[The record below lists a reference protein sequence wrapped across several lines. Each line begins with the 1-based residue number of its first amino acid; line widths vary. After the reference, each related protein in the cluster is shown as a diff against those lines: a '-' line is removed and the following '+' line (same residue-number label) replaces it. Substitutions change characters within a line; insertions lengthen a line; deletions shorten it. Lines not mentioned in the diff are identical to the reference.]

1 MISRPSSDCS
11 QHLTGALPWQG
22 GVGKAGG
29 EVETLEAEVAR
40 RRPELERLQAAM
52 AKRQERLDAALAKI
66 NEVEDR
72 IFSEFSRKA
81 RPHLNHLYLFI
92 FGN

>member
-1 MISRPSSDCS
+1 M
-11 QHLTGALPWQG
+11 
-22 GVGKAGG
+22 GKAGG
-29 EVETLEAEVAR
+29 EAATLEAEVAQ

-72 IFSEFSRKA
+72 IFSEFSRKVRQDLTPNFSSSSLLTGQNDA
-81 RPHLNHLYLFI
+81 
-92 FGN
+92 